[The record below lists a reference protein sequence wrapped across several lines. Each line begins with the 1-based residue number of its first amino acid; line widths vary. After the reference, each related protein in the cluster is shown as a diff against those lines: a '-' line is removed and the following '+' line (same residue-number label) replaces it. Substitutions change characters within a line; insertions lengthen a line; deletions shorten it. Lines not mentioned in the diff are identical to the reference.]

1 MRVSKYVNLDA
12 NILMEYIYDDSNL
25 ISEPYEI
32 LNNTKDK
39 TTSFLSTTSGSLNTL
54 TNNLFE
60 INSISRNYGITNP
73 TNYTFLQ
80 VNNYSS
86 GFPLRYDT
94 IVIHLP
100 ISYTFGNNIGFYL
113 RVYGFDI
120 NNLNKY
126 DLCNFFFD
134 ITNVSTKSYI
144 DYTAQ
149 PFIYNETLW
158 GKQIVL
164 SIPSL
169 YAISN
174 QRTSNITT
182 ANSLNFNL
190 TNGVGLNQQTPIFF
204 EFSFINTSQ
213 TINGVKTYKL
223 SSILQTSV
231 PQIPE
236 FQQIG
241 VVIEPAS
248 DGDYFQIFGIYNGDI
263 TEFKNWI
270 EDSVFLGNRYYVNYR
285 ITMYEQNI
293 RGNSL
298 NITVTDNFNTP
309 IEFRPIIKYSST
321 TAIIQV
327 EMDVIDAVSNSSII
341 RKASYGMLPDEVSK
355 FSRYLTKINLGNA
368 MKPKI
373 YNTRSS
379 NSSSNYQVSP
389 VMNIQTVSL
398 PFSVLVDSANVVAQS
413 DNVIAGSKLYYGDG
427 KLILL
432 IKPFDTYVKLNLYTT
447 GNTKTQNPGITA
459 STVGTASNTTTITP
473 FDLTSYGTLKL
484 TFKNSQYQ
492 YDFPLYTTNADVDV
506 SKGIV
511 TFLVPSSSVSNLRN
525 MVINGP
531 GNFYIV
537 GTVQNSTSVIYSG
550 LFDLYDS
557 NSNLNNLIQAA
568 TQQIS
573 AAAASSLQIQTEG
586 SSTNSANNT
595 VKSNFKNQ
603 FINNQDYVSASPVLA
618 SDVTRSNVAS
628 ISNVVT
634 RNVRSIS
641 SNLNTNLSAN
651 INRINL

>member
-1 MRVSKYVNLDA
+1 MKVSKYVNLDA

-25 ISEPYEI
+25 ISEPYE
-32 LNNTKDK
+32 LLFNTKDSIN
-39 TTSFLSTTSGSLNTL
+39 SFLSTTSGSLNII

-60 INSISRNYGITNP
+60 IDSISRTFGITNP
-73 TNYTFLQ
+73 TNYSFLQ

-113 RVYGFDI
+113 RVYGFDF
-120 NNLNKY
+120 NNLNQY

-134 ITNVSTKSYI
+134 ATNVSTKSYI
-144 DYTAQ
+144 DYTPQ

-158 GKQIVL
+158 GKQILL

-174 QRTSNITT
+174 QRTANVTT

-190 TNGVGLNQQTPIFF
+190 TNGIGLNQQTPIFI

-213 TINGVKTYKL
+213 TINGITTYKL
-223 SSILQTSV
+223 GSILQTSL

-236 FQQIG
+236 FQQLG
-241 VVIEPAS
+241 VVIQPAS
-248 DGDYFQIFGIYNGDI
+248 DGDYFQIYGIYNGDI
-263 TEFKNWI
+263 TQFNDWI
-270 EDSVFLGNRYYVNYR
+270 NNAVYLGNNYYVNYT

-298 NITVTDNFNTP
+298 QITVTNNFNTP

-327 EMDVIDAVSNSSII
+327 EMDVIDSVSNSTII

-355 FSRYLTKINLGNA
+355 FSRYLTKINLSNSL
-368 MKPKI
+368 MPKI
-373 YNTRSS
+373 YNTRNN

-389 VMNIQTVSL
+389 IMNIQTVSL

-413 DNVIAGSKLYYGDG
+413 DNVISGANLYYGEG

-432 IKPFDTYVKLNLYTT
+432 IKPFDTYIKLYLFNTGSSATT
-447 GNTKTQNPGITA
+447 NTGITA
-459 STVGTASNTTTITP
+459 SFGTGTASQIETIYP
-473 FDLTSYGTLKL
+473 FDLTSYGTINL

-492 YDFPLYTTNADVDV
+492 YDFPLYTNNADVDV

-511 TFLVPSSSVSNLRN
+511 AFLVPSSSVSNLRN
-525 MVINGP
+525 LIINGP
-531 GNFYIV
+531 SPFYITS
-537 GTVQNSTSVIYSG
+537 TVQNSTSVVYSG

-557 NSNLNNLIQAA
+557 ASNLNNLITAA
-568 TQQIS
+568 TNQIA
-573 AAAASSLQIQTEG
+573 AAAASSLQIQTVNNNKNKPYVNNNLL
-586 SSTNSANNT
+586 SQNKNFVSVNPSILNSNISNNTSVNSAN
-595 VKSNFKNQ
+595 SN
-603 FINNQDYVSASPVLA
+603 
-618 SDVTRSNVAS
+618 
-628 ISNVVT
+628 
-634 RNVRSIS
+634 
-641 SNLNTNLSAN
+641 NL
-651 INRINL
+651 

>member
-1 MRVSKYVNLDA
+1 MKVSKYVNLDA

-25 ISEPYEI
+25 ISEPYE
-32 LNNTKDK
+32 LLFNTKDSIN
-39 TTSFLSTTSGSLNTL
+39 SFLSTTSGSLNII

-60 INSISRNYGITNP
+60 IDSISRTFGITNP
-73 TNYTFLQ
+73 TNYSFLQ

-113 RVYGFDI
+113 RVYGFDF
-120 NNLNKY
+120 NNLNQY

-134 ITNVSTKSYI
+134 ATNVSTKSYI
-144 DYTAQ
+144 DYTPQ

-158 GKQIVL
+158 GKQILL

-174 QRTSNITT
+174 QRTANVTT

-190 TNGVGLNQQTPIFF
+190 TNGIGLNQQTPIFI

-213 TINGVKTYKL
+213 TINGITTYKL
-223 SSILQTSV
+223 GSILQTSL

-236 FQQIG
+236 FQQLG
-241 VVIEPAS
+241 VVIQPAS
-248 DGDYFQIFGIYNGDI
+248 DGDYFQIYGIYNGDI
-263 TEFKNWI
+263 TQFNDWI
-270 EDSVFLGNRYYVNYR
+270 NNAVYLGNNYYVNYT

-298 NITVTDNFNTP
+298 QITVTNNFNTP

-327 EMDVIDAVSNSSII
+327 EMDVIDSVSNSTII
-341 RKASYGMLPDEVSK
+341 RKSSYGMLPDEVSK
-355 FSRYLTKINLGNA
+355 FSRYLTKINLSNSL
-368 MKPKI
+368 MPKI
-373 YNTRSS
+373 YNTRNN

-389 VMNIQTVSL
+389 IMNIQTVSL

-413 DNVIAGSKLYYGDG
+413 DNVISGANLYYGEG

-432 IKPFDTYVKLNLYTT
+432 IKPFDTYIKLYLFNTGSSATT
-447 GNTKTQNPGITA
+447 NTGITA
-459 STVGTASNTTTITP
+459 SFGTGTASQIETIYP
-473 FDLTSYGTLKL
+473 FDLTSYGTINL

-492 YDFPLYTTNADVDV
+492 YDFPLYTNNADVDV

-511 TFLVPSSSVSNLRN
+511 AFLVPSSSVSNLRN
-525 MVINGP
+525 LIINGP
-531 GNFYIV
+531 SPFYITS
-537 GTVQNSTSVIYSG
+537 TVQNSTSVVYSG

-557 NSNLNNLIQAA
+557 ASNLNNLITAA
-568 TQQIS
+568 TNQIA
-573 AAAASSLQIQTEG
+573 AAAASSLQIQTVNNNKNKPYVNNNLL
-586 SSTNSANNT
+586 SQNKNFVSVNPSILNSNISNNTSVNSAN
-595 VKSNFKNQ
+595 SN
-603 FINNQDYVSASPVLA
+603 
-618 SDVTRSNVAS
+618 
-628 ISNVVT
+628 
-634 RNVRSIS
+634 
-641 SNLNTNLSAN
+641 NL
-651 INRINL
+651 

>member
-1 MRVSKYVNLDA
+1 MKVSKYVNLDA

-25 ISEPYEI
+25 ISEPYE
-32 LNNTKDK
+32 LLFNTKDSIN
-39 TTSFLSTTSGSLNTL
+39 SFLSTTSGSLNII

-60 INSISRNYGITNP
+60 IDSISRTFGITNP
-73 TNYTFLQ
+73 TNYSFLQ

-113 RVYGFDI
+113 RVYGFDF
-120 NNLNKY
+120 NNLNQY

-134 ITNVSTKSYI
+134 ATNVSTKSYI
-144 DYTAQ
+144 DYTPQ

-158 GKQIVL
+158 GKQILL

-174 QRTSNITT
+174 QRTANVTT

-190 TNGVGLNQQTPIFF
+190 TNGIGLNQQTPIFI

-213 TINGVKTYKL
+213 TINGITTYKL
-223 SSILQTSV
+223 GSILQTSL

-236 FQQIG
+236 FQQLG
-241 VVIEPAS
+241 VVIQPAS
-248 DGDYFQIFGIYNGDI
+248 DGDYFQIYGIYNGDI
-263 TEFKNWI
+263 TQFNDWI
-270 EDSVFLGNRYYVNYR
+270 NNAVYLGNNYYVNYT

-298 NITVTDNFNTP
+298 QITVTNNFNTP

-327 EMDVIDAVSNSSII
+327 EMDVIDSVSNSTII
-341 RKASYGMLPDEVSK
+341 RKSSYGMLPDEVSK
-355 FSRYLTKINLGNA
+355 FSRYLTKINLSNSL
-368 MKPKI
+368 MPKI
-373 YNTRSS
+373 YNTRNN

-389 VMNIQTVSL
+389 IMNIQTVSL

-413 DNVIAGSKLYYGDG
+413 DNVISGANLYYGEG

-432 IKPFDTYVKLNLYTT
+432 IKPFDTYIKLYLFNTGSSATT
-447 GNTKTQNPGITA
+447 NTGITA
-459 STVGTASNTTTITP
+459 SFGTGTASQIETIYP
-473 FDLTSYGTLKL
+473 FDLTSYGTINL

-492 YDFPLYTTNADVDV
+492 YDFPLYTNNADVDV

-511 TFLVPSSSVSNLRN
+511 AFLVPSSSVSNLRN
-525 MVINGP
+525 LIINGP
-531 GNFYIV
+531 SPFYITS
-537 GTVQNSTSVIYSG
+537 TVQNSTSVVYSG

-557 NSNLNNLIQAA
+557 ASNLNNLITAA
-568 TQQIS
+568 TNQIA
-573 AAAASSLQIQTEG
+573 AAAASSLQIQTVNNNKNKPYVNNNLL
-586 SSTNSANNT
+586 SQNKNFVSVNPSILNSNISINTSVNSAN
-595 VKSNFKNQ
+595 SN
-603 FINNQDYVSASPVLA
+603 
-618 SDVTRSNVAS
+618 
-628 ISNVVT
+628 
-634 RNVRSIS
+634 
-641 SNLNTNLSAN
+641 NL
-651 INRINL
+651 

>member
-1 MRVSKYVNLDA
+1 MKVSKYVNLDA

-25 ISEPYEI
+25 ISEPYE
-32 LNNTKDK
+32 LLFNTKDSIN
-39 TTSFLSTTSGSLNTL
+39 SFLSTTSGSLNII

-60 INSISRNYGITNP
+60 IDSISRTFGITNP
-73 TNYTFLQ
+73 TNYSFLQ

-113 RVYGFDI
+113 RVYGFDF
-120 NNLNKY
+120 NNLNQY

-134 ITNVSTKSYI
+134 ATNVSTKSYI
-144 DYTAQ
+144 DYTPQ

-158 GKQIVL
+158 GKQILL

-174 QRTSNITT
+174 QRTANVTT

-190 TNGVGLNQQTPIFF
+190 TNGIGLNQQTPIFI

-213 TINGVKTYKL
+213 TINGITTYKL
-223 SSILQTSV
+223 GSILQTSL

-236 FQQIG
+236 FQQLG
-241 VVIEPAS
+241 VVIQPAA
-248 DGDYFQIFGIYNGDI
+248 DGDYFQIYGIYNGDI
-263 TEFKNWI
+263 TQFNDWI
-270 EDSVFLGNRYYVNYR
+270 NNAVYLGNNYYVNYT

-298 NITVTDNFNTP
+298 QITVTNNFNTP

-327 EMDVIDAVSNSSII
+327 EMDVIDSVSNSTII

-355 FSRYLTKINLGNA
+355 FSRYLTKINLSNSL
-368 MKPKI
+368 MPKI
-373 YNTRSS
+373 YNTRNN

-389 VMNIQTVSL
+389 IMNIQTVSL

-413 DNVIAGSKLYYGDG
+413 DNVISGANLYYGEG

-432 IKPFDTYVKLNLYTT
+432 IKPFDTYIKLYLFNTGSSATT
-447 GNTKTQNPGITA
+447 NTGITA
-459 STVGTASNTTTITP
+459 SFGTGTASQIETIYP
-473 FDLTSYGTLKL
+473 FDLTSYGTINL

-492 YDFPLYTTNADVDV
+492 YDFPLYTNNADVDV

-511 TFLVPSSSVSNLRN
+511 AFLVPSSSVSNLRN
-525 MVINGP
+525 LIINGP
-531 GNFYIV
+531 SPFYITS
-537 GTVQNSTSVIYSG
+537 TVQNSTSVIYSG

-557 NSNLNNLIQAA
+557 ASNLNNLITAA
-568 TQQIS
+568 TNQIA
-573 AAAASSLQIQTEG
+573 AAAASSLQIQTVNNNKNKPYVNNNLL
-586 SSTNSANNT
+586 SQNKNFVSVNPSILNSNISNNTSVNSAN
-595 VKSNFKNQ
+595 SN
-603 FINNQDYVSASPVLA
+603 
-618 SDVTRSNVAS
+618 
-628 ISNVVT
+628 
-634 RNVRSIS
+634 
-641 SNLNTNLSAN
+641 NL
-651 INRINL
+651 